1 MESANPWEPGAAN
14 PAASFLKKC
23 LRKGLLTQN
32 SLDLNK
38 IEFGNTVPFVQR
50 FRLIDE
56 ISHTKAELEQKSL
69 ELKLLKLQNDT
80 ADITHPVCLTEKY
93 SRLQSMNSHL
103 EAVLQE
109 TVSLK
114 QRLVQP
120 TCHHCLPV
128 EANYHR
134 YVSELLPMMVNFIAK
149 LDSNLQLINSIPQVT
164 KKVNLMENLVARMVS
179 EVLKLKETMEFIVKW
194 REQQK
199 TELESWQAHDAL

>member
-1 MESANPWEPGAAN
+1 MQSANPWEPVVAN
-14 PAASFLKKC
+14 PAACFLERC
-23 LRKGLLTQN
+23 VGRGLLTQDI
-32 SLDLNK
+32 LELNK

-56 ISHTKAELEQKSL
+56 ISHTRAELEQKSL

-93 SRLQSMNSHL
+93 SRLQLMNSHL
-103 EAVLQE
+103 EAILQV

-120 TCHHCLPV
+120 ICHQCLPV
-128 EANYHR
+128 EANCHR
-134 YVSELLPMMVNFIAK
+134 YVSELLPMMVKFIEK
-149 LDSNLQLINSIPQVT
+149 LDSNLQLIRSTPRVSV
-164 KKVNLMENLVARMVS
+164 KVKLMENLVARMAS
-179 EVLKLKETMEFIVKW
+179 EVLELKEVMDFIMRW

-199 TELESWQAHDAL
+199 TGLESLGSK